1 MPEKTGSGN
10 FANVRHLQ
18 RELEKLKQSILALGA
33 VTEGRVQT
41 AVRAVES
48 LDEKSA
54 KWIMDSDY
62 EIDEMEVDIEE
73 ECLKLLALY
82 QPVAVD
88 LRFIAVVIKINN
100 DLERIGDEAAN
111 IAHRILEMAQS
122 SRGSTQE
129 VFDAPAMGDKVLAML
144 QQSLDALVHL
154 DTNLANKILQADQQ
168 VDAAYWAAFRAIT
181 KIITENPHQVNYWI
195 NLLLV
200 ARHLERIA
208 DHATN
213 VAEEVIYLVK
223 GEVVRHMGRKSA
235 DWKPMTE

>member
-1 MPEKTGSGN
+1 MK
-10 FANVRHLQ
+10 Q
-18 RELEKLKQSILALGA
+18 RILALGA
-33 VTEGRVQT
+33 TTEGRVQT
-41 AVRAVES
+41 ALRAVES

-62 EIDEMEVDIEE
+62 EIDEMEVEIEE

-111 IAHRILEMAQS
+111 IAHRILEMTQS
-122 SRGSTQE
+122 NRGSTQE

-168 VDAAYWAAFRAIT
+168 VDAAYWAAFKAIT
-181 KIITENPHQVNYWI
+181 KAMTENPHQVNYWI

-223 GEVVRHMGRKSA
+223 GEVVRHKGRKSA